1 MFRKFLCSASLAG
14 LMLSG
19 MALHARQSQQE
30 PQSRQEPQAKQ
41 RNEQT
46 KSTSGKVTDIASDKK
61 SFTLEV
67 SDGNTK
73 HAMQFVLDAN
83 TQVQGKVSV
92 GTDATVE
99 FQSTSDGKNL
109 AVTITPRATGQSP
122 SPGR

>member
-1 MFRKFLCSASLAG
+1 MVRKFLCSASLAS

-19 MALHARQSQQE
+19 IALHARPIQQE
-30 PQSRQEPQAKQ
+30 PQSKQRDPQTQ

-46 KSTSGKVTDIASDKK
+46 KSASGKVTDIASDKK
-61 SFTLEV
+61 SFTIEV
-67 SDGNTK
+67 NDGNARR
-73 HAMQFVLDAN
+73 AMQFVLDGN

-99 FQSTSDGKNL
+99 FQPTPDGKNL
-109 AVTITPRATGQSP
+109 AVTITPRTSGQSP